1 MKKVININFQGRVIP
16 IEETA
21 YETLKQY
28 IDSLRR
34 YFANE
39 EGKDEIINDIENR
52 IAELFSEQ
60 LKKGD
65 PCVTEEHVAG
75 IMASMGR
82 PEDFEEM
89 ETDTPPT
96 SGSSSQQNYSQST
109 YAGQSAEAPRGSL
122 HRNENDKILGGVC
135 SGLAH
140 YLRIDPTIMRILFAL
155 ITLGGFGAGVLLYII
170 LWIVLPASPLST
182 NLKKRMFRNPDG
194 KMIGGVCNGI
204 ASYFHIG
211 VWIPRLIFALP
222 LILGAVTG
230 IFHNVFNNNFDP
242 FPNILFSGFGG
253 TLFIAYIILWIV
265 VPEAVTASDK
275 LEMRGEKVD
284 LESIKASVQ
293 GELQGFRGRAEK
305 MGEDFKVK
313 AQAWGEEFK
322 NTAQS
327 RAQAFAADAAPTARR
342 VGSGLGHAIG
352 VLFKAFFLFIAGI
365 VVFALFIALM
375 AIIFSGA
382 AVFPLKNFL
391 LEGFWQ
397 NFFAWGTLVLFLG
410 VPVIAGITW
419 MVRRI
424 SGAKSSNKYLG
435 YTFGSLWLI
444 GLVCF
449 IFLVGSIRRSFD
461 TRARIKDEI
470 TLIQPAR
477 GKMVIKVPDSKVKY
491 YGGWFRGGGILTV
504 TEDSLI
510 MNNVRLMIVKSED
523 SLYHASTTRFSY
535 GNNPAVAERNA
546 GRISYQI
553 HQSDSTMYLD
563 RGFSVSEETRFR
575 NQRVLVTILVPVGKR
590 ILIDRSVD
598 RRLNWDE
605 ITVGPHDWNYED
617 NDFDGGNWWQTDV
630 EYVMTVGGLVRIDSD
645 KAKDDDDNEN
655 NNRKPQPAPTDNKD
669 DKKYRYKKDSIE
681 NKIEKKDSA
690 KATRT
695 VFIDDEEKV
704 EEKADAAESKSKA
717 TISFLSP
724 FQQLLAIGS

>member
-65 PCVTEEHVAG
+65 SCVTDAHVAA
-75 IMASMGR
+75 IIASMGR

-89 ETDTPPT
+89 DAE
-96 SGSSSQQNYSQST
+96 SSSSAGSSQQTYTQST
-109 YAGQSAEAPRGSL
+109 YTSQAAEPPRGAL
-122 HRNENDKILGGVC
+122 HRNDNDKILGGVC

-170 LWIVLPASPLST
+170 LWIILPASPLST

-194 KMIGGVCNGI
+194 KIIGGVCNGI
-204 ASYFHIG
+204 ASYFNIG

-265 VPEAVTASDK
+265 VPEALTASDK

-293 GELQGFRGRAEK
+293 GELQGFKGRAER

-327 RAQAFAADAAPTARR
+327 KAQSFAADAGPVARR

-410 VPVIAGITW
+410 IPVIAGITW
-419 MVRRI
+419 LVRRI

-449 IFLVGSIRRSFD
+449 ILLVGSIRRSFD
-461 TRARIKDEI
+461 TRARIKDEV
-470 TLIQPAR
+470 TLVQPAR
-477 GKMVIKVPDSKVKY
+477 GKLVIKVPDSKVKY

-504 TEDSLI
+504 AEDSLI

-523 SLYHASTTRFSY
+523 SQFHASTIRYSY
-535 GNNPAVAERNA
+535 GNNPAIAERNA

-553 HQSDSTMYLD
+553 HQADSTVYLD
-563 RGFSVSEETRFR
+563 RGFSVSEDTRFR
-575 NQRVLVTILVPVGKR
+575 NQRVLVTIAVPIGKR

-598 RRLNWDE
+598 RRLSWDE

-617 NDFDGGNWWQTDV
+617 NDNDGGSWWQTDV
-630 EYVMTVGGLVRIDSD
+630 EYVMTAGGLERVDSEKNRDDEDVD
-645 KAKDDDDNEN
+645 KNKKMTQPEEN
-655 NNRKPQPAPTDNKD
+655 QNKD
-669 DKKYRYKKDSIE
+669 DKKYRYKKDSTE
-681 NKIEKKDSA
+681 NKIEKKDSV

-695 VFIDDEEKV
+695 VFIDDPNQEEEKSGAV
-704 EEKADAAESKSKA
+704 ESKAKT

>member
-16 IEETA
+16 IEESA

-28 IDSLRR
+28 IESLRR

-60 LKKGD
+60 LKKGES
-65 PCVTEEHVAG
+65 CVTDEHVAAV
-75 IMASMGR
+75 IKSMGR
-82 PEDFEEM
+82 PEDFGDMGTESAH
-89 ETDTPPT
+89 TQNQY
-96 SGSSSQQNYSQST
+96 SQQT
-109 YAGQSAEAPRGSL
+109 YADTTTEEPRGAL

-170 LWIVLPASPLST
+170 LWIILPAKPLTT

-194 KMIGGVCNGI
+194 KIIGGVCNGI
-204 ASYFHIG
+204 ASYFNIG
-211 VWIPRLIFALP
+211 VWIPRLIFSLP
-222 LILGAVTG
+222 LVLGALTG
-230 IFHNVFNNNFDP
+230 IFHNIFNHDFDP

-284 LESIKASVQ
+284 LESIKNSVQ

-313 AQAWGEEFK
+313 AQAWSEEFK

-327 RAQAFAADAAPTARR
+327 KAQSMAAEAAPVARR

-365 VVFALFIALM
+365 IVFVLFIFLM

-397 NFFAWGTLVLFLG
+397 NFFAWGTLILFLG
-410 VPVIAGITW
+410 IPVIAGITW
-419 MVRRI
+419 LVRRI
-424 SGAKSSNKYLG
+424 SGVKSSNKYLG

-449 IFLVGSIRRSFD
+449 ILLVGSIRRSFD
-461 TRARIKDEI
+461 TRARIRDDVS
-470 TLIQPAR
+470 LVQPAT
-477 GKMVIKVPDSKVKY
+477 GKIIVKVTDSKVKY

-504 TEDSLI
+504 TDDSLI
-510 MNNVRLMIVKSED
+510 LNNVRLMIMKSED
-523 SLYHASTTRFSY
+523 SLYHAYTTRYSY
-535 GNNPAVAERNA
+535 GNNPGMAERNA
-546 GRISYQI
+546 GRISYQVN
-553 HQSDSTMYLD
+553 QSDSTLYLD
-563 RGFSVSEETRFR
+563 RGFSVSQDTRFR
-575 NQRVLVTILVPVGKR
+575 NQRVLVTVAVPIGKR
-590 ILIDRSVD
+590 ILIDKSVD
-598 RRLNWDE
+598 RRLRWDE
-605 ITVGPHDWNYED
+605 INVGPHDYYDD
-617 NDFDGGNWWQTDV
+617 NDWDNGNWWQSDV
-630 EYVMTVGGLVRIDSD
+630 EYIMTAGGLERVDRGRD
-645 KAKDDDDNEN
+645 KDDEDTYK
-655 NNRKPQPAPTDNKD
+655 KPLPPEQPNKD
-669 DKKYRYKKDSIE
+669 EKKYRYKNDSTT
-681 NKIEKKDSA
+681 NPTEKKDSA
-690 KATRT
+690 KKTR
-695 VFIDDEEKV
+695 VVMIDQEKMSHAEESTQA
-704 EEKADAAESKSKA
+704 EEPASKSS
-717 TISFLSP
+717 ISFLSP
-724 FQQLLAIGS
+724 FQQLLAIGN